1 MTTPEERLD
10 AAIKSVLDAG
20 GVYDCFP
27 PDWDA
32 MRKAMRKIMS
42 DNYIQGSKDYHKAYQ
57 EMEKITKTP
66 KSKRTPPPK
75 NDGSKWGNPKFG
87 C

>member
-10 AAIKSVLDAG
+10 AAIKSVLDA
-20 GVYDCFP
+20 
-27 PDWDA
+27 DWDA